1 MRTIGSTV
9 LGINEG
15 HQIESTWLEINSALG
30 ENLDKAFGK
39 ASFFLEAHTTFF
51 LRIRCDWPEGPKSHD
66 NLVIFMMKRRIRKM
80 AASNLDSVNSFSIR
94 TGVLTGKRMPLS
106 SQI

>member
-9 LGINEG
+9 LEINEG
-15 HQIESTWLEINSALG
+15 HQIESTWLEINFSLG

-51 LRIRCDWPEGPKSHD
+51 LRIRCDHRYSMVW
-66 NLVIFMMKRRIRKM
+66 LTRRAKVTWQSRDFYDETAYSQNGRQKLGQRK
-80 AASNLDSVNSFSIR
+80 LLKEF
-94 TGVLTGKRMPLS
+94 TLS
-106 SQI
+106 